1 MQWGI
6 LALRGRFC
14 ALQAEVAAGCVL
26 RGLHRP
32 SGLRERAGRAAPLAT
47 SGEAVQ
53 NAADGLARQGLVP
66 RHGAQ
71 AGLEVTCMPGRPGSP
86 GRARNLSSLR
96 LAHSRVITI
105 RVPSASTSRGTVRS
119 LRPAAPGA
127 QVAAEVDEQQ
137 QERGCKVLDQ
147 RAHERCALFISL
159 PWQKRAL
166 KSSPGGKKFQELR
179 ILMKIKDI

>member
-6 LALRGRFC
+6 LALRARSC

-53 NAADGLARQGLVP
+53 NAADGLARQGRVP

-71 AGLEVTCMPGRPGSP
+71 AGLEVTCMPGPPGSP

-96 LAHSRVITI
+96 LAHSRVIAI
-105 RVPSASTSRGTVRS
+105 RLPSASTSRGTVRS
-119 LRPAAPGA
+119 LRPAEPGA

-147 RAHERCALFISL
+147 RVHERCSLFYPYLGKNGRSSQALAGRNF
-159 PWQKRAL
+159 
-166 KSSPGGKKFQELR
+166 KSFVSS
-179 ILMKIKDI
+179 

>member
-6 LALRGRFC
+6 LALRARSC

-53 NAADGLARQGLVP
+53 NAADGLAQQGLVP

-96 LAHSRVITI
+96 LAHSRVIAI
-105 RVPSASTSRGTVRS
+105 RLPSASTSRGTVRS
-119 LRPAAPGA
+119 LRPAEPSA
-127 QVAAEVDEQQ
+127 QVAG
-137 QERGCKVLDQ
+137 RGG
-147 RAHERCALFISL
+147 RAAAGTRMQGSRSAGPRALLSLLSL